1 MVSAAVASLRRRCQ
15 RGVMENLC
23 VAACV
28 RQLTEVVAGMQL
40 SRGTTP
46 SLPFAYAPAL
56 SPPSLPVFAAV
67 VDARRAE
74 LCARAMRGLG
84 GSSTLQQKGE
94 GVRRKIHWM
103 AAPNPSPSCGGG
115 GGGGGGGTTMSLLLL
130 SRSRKRRKHS
140 GVSFLLWPR
149 SFSRMARFV
158 HFSALT
164 RNSGA
169 FNCSRLLTL

>member
-1 MVSAAVASLRRRCQ
+1 MRGCAEKFTGWQHLTLPRRAAAAVEEVEVELD
-15 RGVMENLC
+15 VLT
-23 VAACV
+23 AA
-28 RQLTEVVAGMQL
+28 
-40 SRGTTP
+40 
-46 SLPFAYAPAL
+46 
-56 SPPSLPVFAAV
+56 
-67 VDARRAE
+67 
-74 LCARAMRGLG
+74 
-84 GSSTLQQKGE
+84 E

-103 AAPNPSPSCGGG
+103 AALDPSPSCGGG